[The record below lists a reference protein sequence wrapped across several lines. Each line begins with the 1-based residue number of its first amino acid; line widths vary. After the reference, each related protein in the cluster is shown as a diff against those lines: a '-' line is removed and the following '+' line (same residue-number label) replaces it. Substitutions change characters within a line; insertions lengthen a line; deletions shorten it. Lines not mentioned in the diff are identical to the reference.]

1 MILLMAGLVACCSF
15 CVAVVGEELKE
26 PFLTR
31 YQRSNDVK
39 TANVGE
45 SSPPSKMYQY
55 LQPPNQLG
63 WDPSRID
70 SGDQSSLKKK
80 REPEKD
86 KNNIILTNNEDGQR
100 KETNVRFVENSSKF
114 LWVWNPLDQSNKVW
128 NPQTQTQPKATS
140 NIRKVDKNSLQRATD
155 IKSNEGNSTN
165 MKERSFVRKIGEGRL
180 ESHER
185 KDSFFRGVLVLDPNG
200 VSKFLLQTNPSD
212 LLNSKTPQYSGSQNY
227 LENSW
232 KEKDL
237 GIGGQDIY
245 ATVGEDGS
253 GIVGIGYT
261 EPSLMIKSP
270 SLDQHTSQPFSR
282 SGFGSKRQM
291 GGVKVKPDDLASG
304 FKLVKGSSC
313 R

>member
-1 MILLMAGLVACCSF
+1 MAALILLMAGLVACCSF

-45 SSPPSKMYQY
+45 SSPLSKMYQY

-100 KETNVRFVENSSKF
+100 KETNVRFVENRSKF
-114 LWVWNPLDQSNKVW
+114 LWVWNPLAQSNKVW
-128 NPQTQTQPKATS
+128 NPQTQTQTKATS
-140 NIRKVDKNSLQRATD
+140 NIRKVDENSLQRATD

-165 MKERSFVRKIGEGRL
+165 MQGRNFVRKIDEGRL
-180 ESHER
+180 ESNER
-185 KDSFFRGVLVLDPNG
+185 KDGFFRGFLVLDPNG

-212 LLNSKTPQYSGSQNY
+212 LLNSKTPQYFGNQNY
-227 LENSW
+227 L

-237 GIGGQDIY
+237 GISGQDIY
-245 ATVGEDGS
+245 ATVGEDGR
-253 GIVGIGYT
+253 GIVGIGYA

-270 SLDQHTSQPFSR
+270 SLDQHTSEPFLVG
-282 SGFGSKRQM
+282 GFWSKRQM
-291 GGVKVKPDDLASG
+291 GGVNVKPDDLASS